1 MNSANNFSEGTN
13 LCDQHWA
20 WKINCICHLMVPSKN
35 SPKFEFAL
43 YQISPNRAKIGLP
56 WKPRPSLDCQPI
68 TYFIAERDDARSQL
82 SSTGQIML
90 APITATDQIY
100 RIGIHPP
107 KFNTPD
113 RNCTFKICRWHSNML
128 AHHWSTIFWSII
140 RLLHGLMIVP
150 TLYVKPLLSRNNPL
164 PGLGFEIWKLPY
176 DLQNLHCQI

>member
-1 MNSANNFSEGTN
+1 
-13 LCDQHWA
+13 
-20 WKINCICHLMVPSKN
+20 MVPSKN
-35 SPKFEFAL
+35 SPKFEFAF

-68 TYFIAERDDARSQL
+68 TDLIAGEYGARSQL

-90 APITATDQIY
+90 APITATELSNLPY
-100 RIGIHPP
+100 RYPP
-107 KFNTPD
+107 PEFNPNYTPD

-164 PGLGFEIWKLPY
+164 PGLGFKIWKLPY
-176 DLQNLHCQI
+176 DPPEPALSDLSIIDYPA